1 MGYKAVALV
10 CGCASSFGCPLGSNA
25 FSRTIGGRERVPV
38 AKHPPKVRPLLPL
51 LTMGII
57 MNPSALGLAGAVLVA
72 TQPSPAALP
81 GGQLGRVTHRP
92 PCPQVSTP
100 AAAGSS
106 SRCLLT
112 LFRRPPLANLV
123 GRSDMDTQR
132 YYLLANER
140 IGTRT
145 HHEASDRAQ
154 LAPPT
159 PKRPK
164 PTIPSPATDH
174 SSRILL
180 LLTHLSAPGPLTG
193 E

>member
-1 MGYKAVALV
+1 MWVRVVVRVSVVGLKRV
-10 CGCASSFGCPLGSNA
+10 FP
-25 FSRTIGGRERVPV
+25 RTIGGRERVLV
-38 AKHPPKVRPLLPL
+38 AKHPPKVRPLLSL
-51 LTMGII
+51 LTIGII
-57 MNPSALGLAGAVLVA
+57 MDPGALGLAGVVLVTA
-72 TQPSPAALP
+72 QPSPAALP
-81 GGQLGRVTHRP
+81 GGQLGRVAHRP
-92 PCPQVSTP
+92 PCPQQVSTP

-112 LFRRPPLANLV
+112 LIRRPPLANLV

-132 YYLLANER
+132 CSLLANER

-145 HHEASDRAQ
+145 HHEASYRAQ
-154 LAPPT
+154 LAPPA

-164 PTIPSPATDH
+164 PTILSVATDH